1 MYLMHAADF
10 QLFGRM
16 KSKKKVGRK
25 IEKIVARSPC
35 VLHLS
40 PLSLLSRAVN
50 YELYLQTLTRQEV
63 AHSESL
69 DF

>member
-1 MYLMHAADF
+1 MHASDF

-16 KSKKKVGRK
+16 KARKVGRK
-25 IEKIVARSPC
+25 IEKIVARRPC

-40 PLSLLSRAVN
+40 SLSLLSGVVN

-63 AHSESL
+63 AHGESL